1 MTPRPRLWVAALYVV
16 VVAALPFVASTYT
29 LTLMGYVG
37 MAALVALGLVV
48 LTGVGGLTSFG
59 QAAFAGMG
67 AYTSAVLA
75 TRYGLNPWW
84 GLLAALLA
92 SGGLAFVL
100 GVVTLRLPGH
110 LLPLSTIAWGLAI
123 YYLFGDLAITGGHD
137 GITNVPPAVL
147 FGHALTGP
155 RSSFWLIAAVLGVAL
170 ALSANLLAGRAG
182 RAIRALRGGVAMAE
196 SLGIAPQPLRLAV
209 FVLAGIFAGAS
220 GWLLAHTQR
229 FVSAPAFDVGPGI
242 EYLFMAMLGGAGEIW
257 GAVLGAFVVVVA
269 RDLLQDWLGYVFT
282 DAGQAET
289 VVFAVMFIALL
300 QLAPGGLIP
309 AVARL
314 LPRRKKRAP
323 PLPPAG
329 EALARRTMPA
339 HGTVVLEA
347 QNLVRRFGGLIAVND
362 VGFSVVAGEILG
374 LIGPNGAGKST
385 LFNLLTGTLPPSSGR
400 IRFLGRET
408 AHATAPAIAQ
418 LGMARTFQHVKL
430 RPRMSVLENVMLG
443 THLRTTGG
451 VLAGLAGRGRAQDRC
466 AAAEAMAALARVELA
481 GLAEEP
487 AGNLALGQQRLL
499 EVARALAA
507 DPVLL
512 VLDEPAA
519 GLRAGEKAE
528 LAELLRTL
536 RADGVAI
543 LLVEHDMGFITGL
556 VDRLVVMDFGTRIAE
571 GAPALVRADPR
582 VQEAY
587 LGGVA

>member
-1 MTPRPRLWVAALYVV
+1 VIPRPRLWLAALYV
-16 VVAALPFVASTYT
+16 AGALLIPFVLSSYT

-37 MAALVALGLVV
+37 MAALIALGLVI

-67 AYTSAVLA
+67 AYASAVLT
-75 TRYGLNPWW
+75 TRFGFDPWL

-92 SGGLAFVL
+92 SGGLALLL
-100 GVVTLRLPGH
+100 GAATLRLPGH

-123 YYLFGDLAITGGHD
+123 FYLFGDLDLTGGHN
-137 GITNVPPAVL
+137 GITNIPAPAL
-147 FGHALTGP
+147 FGHAIAGP
-155 RSSFWLIAAVLGVAL
+155 RATFWLIAAFLGVAL

-182 RAIRALRGGVAMAE
+182 RAIRALRGGTAMAE

-209 FVLAGIFAGAS
+209 FVLAGLYAGAS

-229 FVSAPAFDVGPGI
+229 FVSPPAFDVGPGI
-242 EYLFMAMLGGAGEIW
+242 EYLFMAMLGGAGQIW
-257 GAVLGAFVVVVA
+257 GALLGAFVVVVA
-269 RDLLQDWLGYVFT
+269 RDSLQDWLGFFVSNS
-282 DAGQAET
+282 GQAEI
-289 VVFAVMFIALL
+289 VVFGAMFIALL

-309 AVARL
+309 AAARL
-314 LPRRKKRAP
+314 LPRRRKPAP
-323 PLPPAG
+323 PPTDAAALP
-329 EALARRTMPA
+329 RRAMPPR
-339 HGTVVLEA
+339 GTIVLEA
-347 QNLVRRFGGLIAVND
+347 HHLIRRFGGLVAVND
-362 VGFSVVAGEILG
+362 VGFTLASGEILG

-385 LFNLLTGTLPPSSGR
+385 LFNLLTGTLPPSAGR
-400 IRFLGRET
+400 VRFLGHET
-408 AHATAPAIAQ
+408 AGSPAPAIAR

-443 THLRTTGG
+443 AYLRTRGG
-451 VLAGLAGRGRAQDRC
+451 VLAGMFGLGRADERR
-466 AAAEAMAALARVELA
+466 AAAEAMRALARV
-481 GLAEEP
+481 GLAAM
-487 AGNLALGQQRLL
+487 AGDQAGSLALGQQRLL

-528 LAELLRTL
+528 LAALLASL
-536 RADGVAI
+536 RDDGVAI
-543 LLVEHDMGFITGL
+543 LLVEHDMGFVMGL

-571 GAPALVRADPR
+571 GAPEAVRADAR